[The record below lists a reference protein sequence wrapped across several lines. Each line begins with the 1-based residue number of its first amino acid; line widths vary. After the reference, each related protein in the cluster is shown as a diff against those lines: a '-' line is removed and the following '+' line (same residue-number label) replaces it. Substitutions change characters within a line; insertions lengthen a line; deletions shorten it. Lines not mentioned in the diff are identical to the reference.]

1 MTRMKRFKKM
11 IILVMSLL
19 LFSGCGKVDEVSQ
32 KVMND
37 INELGEITIED
48 AEQIEKILNIYSTLT
63 DSQKDQVNNYATLL
77 EAQETVEMLIEE
89 ANKPT
94 EQDMIVVNAIKMLQ
108 KTLIKPD
115 SLELR
120 AVQMSI
126 LTYQA
131 DYKTELA
138 DEKKIYSV
146 KVSYSAMNKA
156 GGYSTDNSIIDY
168 KNGEFDEDIATESQD
183 DGWRQVYSIS
193 NASFSEDNKQSILI
207 DYDVEKVNTWLQN
220 Y

>member
-138 DEKKIYSV
+138 DEKKY
-146 KVSYSAMNKA
+146 
-156 GGYSTDNSIIDY
+156 
-168 KNGEFDEDIATESQD
+168 IA
-183 DGWRQVYSIS
+183 
-193 NASFSEDNKQSILI
+193 
-207 DYDVEKVNTWLQN
+207 
-220 Y
+220 